1 MAGLSFSSKS
11 APKSEIQRKS
21 FTQRLSAIFGWRSI
35 DKEKATT
42 EFEKNSGLRFV
53 KVDVG
58 NSAFQIKHAA
68 LGNIFKNQKLSSNV
82 NRLFNAYLDETA
94 FTYSDIEERQKR
106 LSELRFAVSNDPFL
120 KRACQLVADEATQ
133 LDDQDRLITVT
144 AENVLFANR
153 CYELFAQWGIT
164 QQRIAAVCKNLEMY
178 GEALWAHRIGY
189 KGIEKIIPLSVFSLS
204 ERLEFSAQHMSEVMA
219 QIKNGD
225 GMNKS
230 RRSKIEKLMGEINN
244 DKDFINGLNEDYAD
258 QFDTKLLG
266 FEMEGGE
273 VVPPW
278 IITHFRYMA
287 DDNEFFPYGYPP
299 LLLALPE
306 FKQAFSLKLL
316 QGLARESS
324 FPVQL
329 YSVKQTEGVGV
340 ETAFDTVEMVREEY
354 ENIGVTPSSNS
365 IEVYTVNTK
374 IWAPEGLLDMKVIE
388 SKVDFNY
395 IEDIKN
401 AQNNVAI
408 AAGIPMSYLD
418 MGMGGGESGSVQ
430 IASGIALAEQYK
442 PFGRHVYSIQTSFL
456 EELGKLIRLHFA
468 ITGEFD
474 YNTPFVL
481 SMRFPA
487 EEASADKRESRAASL
502 DMTQQ
507 IMELLQTT
515 LGLEE
520 GETLPEDVIIDIM
533 SKYSFLDT
541 TDIERWVRL
550 SSIVKNANGKGG
562 DDDGGDDDFGGD
574 DMDFGGD
581 DSGGFDLGG
590 DDLGGGDDM
599 GGDEGGDEA
608 PEPEAPEPAQES
620 VNINSDLYYLKTKKH
635 LAEKRKIKEAK
646 RLVEI
651 RQLYEAAGNQIY
663 MTFLKENHMREW
675 TKQISK
681 HSALHEVLVQPIDV
695 HNSMYE
701 SFRVLTGKTDKKK
714 LKEKK

>member
-1 MAGLSFSSKS
+1 MAGISFSSNS
-11 APKSEIQRKS
+11 APKSEIQKKS

-35 DKEKATT
+35 EKEKATT

-68 LGNIFKNQKLSSNV
+68 LGNVFKNQKLSSNV
-82 NRLFNAYLDETA
+82 NRLFNSYLDETSL
-94 FTYSDIEERQKR
+94 TYSDIEERQKR
-106 LSELRFAVSNDPFL
+106 LSELRFAVCNDPFL
-120 KRACQLVADEATQ
+120 KRACQLVSDEATQ

-153 CYELFAQWGIT
+153 CYELFSQWGIT
-164 QQRIAAVCKNLEMY
+164 QQRIAAVCKSLEMY
-178 GEALWAHRIGY
+178 GEAVWAHRIGY
-189 KGIEKIIPLSVFSLS
+189 KGIEKIIPQSVFSIS

-219 QIKNGD
+219 QLKNGD

-230 RRSKIEKLMGEINN
+230 RRSKIDKLMGEILN
-244 DKDFINGLNEDYAD
+244 DKEFMNGLNEDYAD
-258 QFDTKLLG
+258 QFDSKLIG

-278 IITHFRYMA
+278 IISHFRYMP

-299 LLLALPE
+299 LLLCLPE
-306 FKQAFSLKLL
+306 FKQAYSLKLL

-324 FPVQL
+324 FPVQF
-329 YSVKQTEGVGV
+329 YTVKQTEGVGV
-340 ETAFDTVEMVREEY
+340 ETAFDTVNDVREEY
-354 ENIGVTPSSNS
+354 ENIGVTAATNS

-374 IWAPEGLLDMKVIE
+374 IWAPEGLLDMKVLE

-395 IEDIKN
+395 IDDIKN

-408 AAGIPMSYLD
+408 AAGIPISYLD
-418 MGMGGGESGSVQ
+418 MGLGGGESGSVQ

-442 PFGRHVYSIQTSFL
+442 PFGRHVYSIQTAFL

-487 EEASADKRESRAASL
+487 EESSADKRESRSASI
-502 DMTQQ
+502 DMTQS

-515 LGLEE
+515 LGLED
-520 GETLPEDVIIDIM
+520 GETLPEDVVIDIM

-550 SSIVKNANGKGG
+550 SSIAKNAKGKGDDG
-562 DDDGGDDDFGGD
+562 DNGDGGDFGD
-574 DMDFGGD
+574 EDMDFGGD
-581 DSGGFDLGG
+581 DGGGFDLGG
-590 DDLGGGDDM
+590 DDLGGGDDGGDM
-599 GGDEGGDEA
+599 GGDEPA
-608 PEPEAPEPAQES
+608 PEPEPAQES
-620 VNINSDLYYLKTKKH
+620 VNIKNNDAYYRQVQKR
-635 LAEKRKIKEAK
+635 LAENRKIKEAK
-646 RLVEI
+646 RLTEI
-651 RQLYEAAGNQIY
+651 RHLYEAAGNQIF
-663 MTFLKENHMREW
+663 MQFLKENHMKEW

-681 HSALHEVLVQPIDV
+681 HSALHEVYIAPVNEHDI
-695 HNSMYE
+695 MYE
-701 SFRVLTGKTDKKK
+701 SYKVLTGQTSKRK

>member
-1 MAGLSFSSKS
+1 MAGISFSSNS

-21 FTQRLSAIFGWRSI
+21 FTQRLSAIFGWRLI

-68 LGNIFKNQKLSSNV
+68 LGNVFKNQKLSSNV

-94 FTYSDIEERQKR
+94 FTYSSIEERQKR
-106 LSELRFAVSNDPFL
+106 LSELRFAVCNDPFL
-120 KRACQLVADEATQ
+120 KRTCQLVADEATQ

-164 QQRIAAVCKNLEMY
+164 QQRISAVCKSLEMY

-204 ERLEFSAQHMSEVMA
+204 ERLEFSAQHMSEIMA
-219 QIKNGD
+219 QLKNGD

-230 RRSKIEKLMGEINN
+230 RRTKIEKLMGEINN
-244 DKDFINGLNEDYAD
+244 DKEFINGLNEDYAD

-278 IITHFRYMA
+278 IITHFRYMP

-324 FPVQL
+324 FPVQF
-329 YSVKQTEGVGV
+329 YQVKQTEGVGV
-340 ETAFDTVEMVREEY
+340 ETAFETTDTVRQEY
-354 ENIGVTPSSNS
+354 ENIGVTAASNS

-374 IWAPEGLLDMKVIE
+374 IWAPEGLLDMKIFE
-388 SKVDFNY
+388 SKVDFNF
-395 IEDIKN
+395 IDDIVN
-401 AQNNVAI
+401 AEKNVAI
-408 AAGIPMSYLD
+408 AAGVPMPYLTG
-418 MGMGGGESGSVQ
+418 GMGSSESTVQ

-474 YNTPFVL
+474 YNTPFIL

-550 SSIVKNANGKGG
+550 SSIVKNSSGKSG
-562 DDDGGDDDFGGD
+562 DGDDFGDG

-581 DSGGFDLGG
+581 DSEGFDLGG
-590 DDLGGGDDM
+590 DDLGGGDDDM

-620 VNINSDLYYLKTKKH
+620 VNINSDLYYLKTKKK
-635 LAEKRKIKEAK
+635 LAEKRQIREAK
-646 RLVEI
+646 RLTEI
-651 RQLYEAAGNQIY
+651 RHLYEAARNQIY
-663 MTFLKENHMREW
+663 MKFLKENHMKEW
-675 TKQISK
+675 SKQISK
-681 HSALHEVLVQPIDV
+681 HSALHEVYVAPIDRY
-695 HNSMYE
+695 NSMYE
-701 SFRVLTGKTDKKK
+701 SIRVLTGQNRKK

>member
-1 MAGLSFSSKS
+1 MAGISFSSNN

-21 FTQRLSAIFGWRSI
+21 FIQRLSAIFGWRSI
-35 DKEKATT
+35 EKDKATT
-42 EFEKNSGLRFV
+42 EFEKNSGLKFI

-58 NSAFQIKHAA
+58 NSAYQIKHAA

-82 NRLFNAYLDETA
+82 NRLFNAYLDETS
-94 FTYSDIEERQKR
+94 FSYSSIEERQKR

-153 CYELFAQWGIT
+153 CYELFSQWGIT

-178 GEALWAHRIGY
+178 GEAIWAHRIGY

-219 QIKNGD
+219 QLKNGD

-230 RRSKIEKLMGEINN
+230 RRAKIEKLMGEINN
-244 DKDFINGLNEDYAD
+244 DKEYINGLNEDYAD

-278 IITHFRYMA
+278 IITHFRYMP

-324 FPVQL
+324 FPVQF
-329 YSVKQTEGVGV
+329 YQVKQTEGVGV
-340 ETAFDTVEMVREEY
+340 ETAFETTDTVRQEY
-354 ENIGVTPSSNS
+354 ENIGVTASSNS

-374 IWAPEGLLDMKVIE
+374 IWAPEGLLDMKIFE
-388 SKVDFNY
+388 SKVDFNF
-395 IEDIKN
+395 IDDIKN

-408 AAGIPMSYLD
+408 AAGIPVSYLD
-418 MGMGGGESGSVQ
+418 MGLGGGDGGSVQ

-442 PFGRHVYSIQTSFL
+442 PFGRHVYSIQTAFL

-550 SSIVKNANGKGG
+550 SSIVKNANGKS
-562 DDDGGDDDFGGD
+562 DGGDGGGDDFGGD

-590 DDLGGGDDM
+590 DDLGGGDDI
-599 GGDEGGDEA
+599 GGDEGGGEA

-620 VNINSDLYYLKTKKH
+620 VNINSDLYYLKTKKR

-646 RLVEI
+646 RLTEI
-651 RQLYEAAGNQIY
+651 RHLYEAAGNQIY
-663 MTFLKENHMREW
+663 MKFLKENHMKEW
-675 TKQISK
+675 SKQISK
-681 HSALHEVLVQPIDV
+681 HSALHEVYVEPIEKY
-695 HNSMYE
+695 NPLYE
-701 SFRVLTGKTDKKK
+701 SIRVLTGQNRKK

>member
-1 MAGLSFSSKS
+1 MAGISFSSNN

-68 LGNIFKNQKLSSNV
+68 LGNVFKNQKLSSNV

-94 FTYSDIEERQKR
+94 FTYSSIEERQKR

-120 KRACQLVADEATQ
+120 KRTCQLVADEATQ

-164 QQRIAAVCKNLEMY
+164 QQRISAVCKSLEMY

-204 ERLEFSAQHMSEVMA
+204 ERLEFSAQHMSEIMA
-219 QIKNGD
+219 QLKNGD

-230 RRSKIEKLMGEINN
+230 RRTKIEKLMGEINN
-244 DKDFINGLNEDYAD
+244 DKEFINGLNEDYAD

-278 IITHFRYMA
+278 IITHFRYMP

-324 FPVQL
+324 FPVQF
-329 YSVKQTEGVGV
+329 YQVKQTEGVGV
-340 ETAFDTVEMVREEY
+340 ETAFETTDTVRQEY
-354 ENIGVTPSSNS
+354 ENIGVTAASNS

-374 IWAPEGLLDMKVIE
+374 IWAPEGLLDMKIFE
-388 SKVDFNY
+388 SKVDFNF
-395 IEDIKN
+395 IDDIVN
-401 AQNNVAI
+401 AEKNVAI
-408 AAGIPMSYLD
+408 AAGVPMPYLTG
-418 MGMGGGESGSVQ
+418 GMSSSESTVQ

-550 SSIVKNANGKGG
+550 SSIVKNSSGKSG
-562 DDDGGDDDFGGD
+562 DDDDSDDFGDG

-590 DDLGGGDDM
+590 DDSGGGDDDT
-599 GGDEGGDEA
+599 GGDEGGD
-608 PEPEAPEPAQES
+608 EAPEPAQES
-620 VNINSDLYYLKTKKH
+620 VNINSDLYYLNTKKK
-635 LAEKRKIKEAK
+635 LAEKRQIREAK
-646 RLVEI
+646 RLTEI
-651 RQLYEAAGNQIY
+651 RHLYEAAGNQIY
-663 MTFLKENHMREW
+663 MKFLKENHMKEW
-675 TKQISK
+675 SKQISK
-681 HSALHEVLVQPIDV
+681 HSALHEVYVAPIDKY
-695 HNSMYE
+695 NSMYE
-701 SFRVLTGKTDKKK
+701 SIRVLTGQNRKK

>member
-1 MAGLSFSSKS
+1 MAGISFSSNN

-58 NSAFQIKHAA
+58 NSTFQIKHAA
-68 LGNIFKNQKLSSNV
+68 LGNVFKNQKLSSNV

-94 FTYSDIEERQKR
+94 FTYSSIEERQKR

-120 KRACQLVADEATQ
+120 KRTCQLVADEATQ

-164 QQRIAAVCKNLEMY
+164 QQRISAVCKSLEMY

-219 QIKNGD
+219 QLKNGD

-230 RRSKIEKLMGEINN
+230 RRTKIEKLMSEINN
-244 DKDFINGLNEDYAD
+244 DKEFINGLNEDYAD

-278 IITHFRYMA
+278 IITHFRYMP

-324 FPVQL
+324 FPVQF
-329 YSVKQTEGVGV
+329 YQVKQTEGVGV
-340 ETAFDTVEMVREEY
+340 ETAFETTDTVRQEY
-354 ENIGVTPSSNS
+354 ENIGVTAASNS

-374 IWAPEGLLDMKVIE
+374 IWAPEGLLDMKIFE
-388 SKVDFNY
+388 SKVDFNF
-395 IEDIKN
+395 IDDIVN
-401 AQNNVAI
+401 AEKNVAI
-408 AAGIPMSYLD
+408 AAGVPMPYLTG
-418 MGMGGGESGSVQ
+418 GMGSSESTVQ

-487 EEASADKRESRAASL
+487 EEASADKRESRADSL
-502 DMTQQ
+502 EMTQQ

-550 SSIVKNANGKGG
+550 SSIVKNSSGKSG
-562 DDDGGDDDFGGD
+562 DGGDGDYFGDG

-590 DDLGGGDDM
+590 DDLGGGDDDT
-599 GGDEGGDEA
+599 GGDEGGD
-608 PEPEAPEPAQES
+608 EAPEPAQES
-620 VNINSDLYYLKTKKH
+620 VNINSDLYYLKTKKK
-635 LAEKRKIKEAK
+635 LAEKRQIREAK
-646 RLVEI
+646 RLTEI
-651 RQLYEAAGNQIY
+651 RHLYEAAGNQIY
-663 MTFLKENHMREW
+663 MKFLKENHMKEW
-675 TKQISK
+675 SKQISK
-681 HSALHEVLVQPIDV
+681 HSALHEVYVAPIDRY
-695 HNSMYE
+695 NSMYE
-701 SFRVLTGKTDKKK
+701 SIRVLTGQNRKK

>member
-1 MAGLSFSSKS
+1 MAGISFSSNN

-68 LGNIFKNQKLSSNV
+68 LGNVFKNQKLSSNV

-94 FTYSDIEERQKR
+94 FTYSSIEERQKR
-106 LSELRFAVSNDPFL
+106 LSELRFAVCNDPFL
-120 KRACQLVADEATQ
+120 KRTCQLVADEATQ

-164 QQRIAAVCKNLEMY
+164 QQRISAVCKSLEMY

-204 ERLEFSAQHMSEVMA
+204 ERLEFSAQHMSEIMA
-219 QIKNGD
+219 QLKNGD

-230 RRSKIEKLMGEINN
+230 RRTKIEKLMGEINN
-244 DKDFINGLNEDYAD
+244 DKEFINGLNEDYAD

-278 IITHFRYMA
+278 IITHFRYMP

-324 FPVQL
+324 FPVQF
-329 YSVKQTEGVGV
+329 YQVKQTEGVGV
-340 ETAFDTVEMVREEY
+340 ETAFETTDTVRQEY
-354 ENIGVTPSSNS
+354 ENIGVTAASNS

-374 IWAPEGLLDMKVIE
+374 IWAPEGLLDMKIFE
-388 SKVDFNY
+388 SKVDFNF
-395 IEDIKN
+395 IDDIVN
-401 AQNNVAI
+401 AEKNVAI
-408 AAGIPMSYLD
+408 AAGVPMPYLTG
-418 MGMGGGESGSVQ
+418 GMGSSESTVQ

-550 SSIVKNANGKGG
+550 SSIVKNSSGKSGDG
-562 DDDGGDDDFGGD
+562 DDSDDFGDG

-590 DDLGGGDDM
+590 GDDDT

-620 VNINSDLYYLKTKKH
+620 VNINSDLYYLKTKKK
-635 LAEKRKIKEAK
+635 LAEKRQIREAK
-646 RLVEI
+646 RLTEI
-651 RQLYEAAGNQIY
+651 RHLYEAAGNQIY
-663 MTFLKENHMREW
+663 MKFLKENHMKEW
-675 TKQISK
+675 SKQISK
-681 HSALHEVLVQPIDV
+681 HSALHEVYVAPIDKY
-695 HNSMYE
+695 NSMYE
-701 SFRVLTGKTDKKK
+701 SIRVLTGQNRKK

>member
-1 MAGLSFSSKS
+1 MAGISFSSNN

-68 LGNIFKNQKLSSNV
+68 LGNVFKNQKLSSNV

-94 FTYSDIEERQKR
+94 FTYSSIEERQKR
-106 LSELRFAVSNDPFL
+106 LSELRFAVCNDPFL
-120 KRACQLVADEATQ
+120 KRTCQLVADEATQ

-164 QQRIAAVCKNLEMY
+164 QQRISAVCKSLEMY

-219 QIKNGD
+219 QLKNGD

-230 RRSKIEKLMGEINN
+230 RRTKIEKLMGEINN
-244 DKDFINGLNEDYAD
+244 DKEFINGLNEDYAD

-266 FEMEGGE
+266 FAMEGGE

-278 IITHFRYMA
+278 IITHFRYMP

-324 FPVQL
+324 FPVQF
-329 YSVKQTEGVGV
+329 YQVKQTEGVGV
-340 ETAFDTVEMVREEY
+340 ETAFETTDTVRQEY
-354 ENIGVTPSSNS
+354 ENIGVTAASNS

-374 IWAPEGLLDMKVIE
+374 IWAPEGLLDMKIFE
-388 SKVDFNY
+388 SKVDFNF
-395 IEDIKN
+395 IDDIVN
-401 AQNNVAI
+401 AEKNVAI
-408 AAGIPMSYLD
+408 AAGVPMPYLTG
-418 MGMGGGESGSVQ
+418 GMGSSESTVQ

-550 SSIVKNANGKGG
+550 SSIVKNSSGKSGN
-562 DDDGGDDDFGGD
+562 DDSDDFGDG

-590 DDLGGGDDM
+590 DDLGGGDDDM

-620 VNINSDLYYLKTKKH
+620 VNINSDLYYLKTKKK
-635 LAEKRKIKEAK
+635 LAEKRQIREAK
-646 RLVEI
+646 RLTEI
-651 RQLYEAAGNQIY
+651 RHLYEAAGNQIY
-663 MTFLKENHMREW
+663 MKFLKENHMKEW
-675 TKQISK
+675 SKQISK
-681 HSALHEVLVQPIDV
+681 HSALHEVYVAPIDKY
-695 HNSMYE
+695 NSMYE
-701 SFRVLTGKTDKKK
+701 SIRVLTGQNRKK

>member
-1 MAGLSFSSKS
+1 MAGISFSSNN

-68 LGNIFKNQKLSSNV
+68 LGNVFKNQKLSSNV

-94 FTYSDIEERQKR
+94 FTYSSIEERQKR
-106 LSELRFAVSNDPFL
+106 LSELRFAVCNDPFL
-120 KRACQLVADEATQ
+120 KRTCQLVADEATQ

-164 QQRIAAVCKNLEMY
+164 QQRISAVCKSLEMY

-204 ERLEFSAQHMSEVMA
+204 ERLEFSAQHMSEIMA
-219 QIKNGD
+219 QLKNGD

-230 RRSKIEKLMGEINN
+230 RRTKIEKLMGEINN
-244 DKDFINGLNEDYAD
+244 DKEFINGLNEDYAD

-278 IITHFRYMA
+278 IITHFRYMP

-324 FPVQL
+324 FPVQF
-329 YSVKQTEGVGV
+329 YQVKQTEGVGV
-340 ETAFDTVEMVREEY
+340 ETAFETTDTVRQEY
-354 ENIGVTPSSNS
+354 ENIGVTAASNS

-374 IWAPEGLLDMKVIE
+374 IWAPEGLLDMKIFE
-388 SKVDFNY
+388 SKVDFNF
-395 IEDIKN
+395 IDDIVN
-401 AQNNVAI
+401 AEKNVAI
-408 AAGIPMSYLD
+408 AAGVPMPYLTG
-418 MGMGGGESGSVQ
+418 GMGSSESTVQ

-550 SSIVKNANGKGG
+550 SSIVKNSSGKSGDG
-562 DDDGGDDDFGGD
+562 DDSDDFGDG

-590 DDLGGGDDM
+590 DDLGGGDDDT

-620 VNINSDLYYLKTKKH
+620 VNINSDLYYLKTKKK
-635 LAEKRKIKEAK
+635 LAEKRQIREAK
-646 RLVEI
+646 RLTEI
-651 RQLYEAAGNQIY
+651 RHLYEAAGNQIY
-663 MTFLKENHMREW
+663 MKFLKENHMKEW
-675 TKQISK
+675 SKQISK
-681 HSALHEVLVQPIDV
+681 HSALHEVYVAPIDKY
-695 HNSMYE
+695 NSMYE
-701 SFRVLTGKTDKKK
+701 SIRVLTGQNRKK

>member
-1 MAGLSFSSKS
+1 MAGISFSSNN

-42 EFEKNSGLRFV
+42 EFEKNFGLRFV

-68 LGNIFKNQKLSSNV
+68 LGNVFKNQKLSSNV

-94 FTYSDIEERQKR
+94 FTYSSIEERQKR
-106 LSELRFAVSNDPFL
+106 LSELRFAVCNDPFL
-120 KRACQLVADEATQ
+120 KRTCQLVADEATQ

-164 QQRIAAVCKNLEMY
+164 QQRISAVCKSLEMY

-204 ERLEFSAQHMSEVMA
+204 ERLEFSAQHMSEIMA
-219 QIKNGD
+219 QLKNGD

-230 RRSKIEKLMGEINN
+230 RRTKIEKLMGEINN
-244 DKDFINGLNEDYAD
+244 DKEFINGLNEDYAD

-278 IITHFRYMA
+278 IITHFRYMP

-324 FPVQL
+324 FPVQF
-329 YSVKQTEGVGV
+329 YQVKQTEGVGV
-340 ETAFDTVEMVREEY
+340 ETAFETTDTVRQEY
-354 ENIGVTPSSNS
+354 ENIGVTAASNS

-374 IWAPEGLLDMKVIE
+374 IWAPEGLLDMKIFE
-388 SKVDFNY
+388 SKVDFNF
-395 IEDIKN
+395 IDDIVN
-401 AQNNVAI
+401 AEKNVAI
-408 AAGIPMSYLD
+408 AAGVPMPYLTG
-418 MGMGGGESGSVQ
+418 GMGSSESTVQ

-541 TDIERWVRL
+541 TDIKRWVRL
-550 SSIVKNANGKGG
+550 SSIVKNSSGKSGNG
-562 DDDGGDDDFGGD
+562 DDFGDG

-581 DSGGFDLGG
+581 DSGGFDLGD
-590 DDLGGGDDM
+590 DDLGSGNDDT

-620 VNINSDLYYLKTKKH
+620 VNINSDLYYLKTKKK
-635 LAEKRKIKEAK
+635 LAEKRQIREAK
-646 RLVEI
+646 RLTEI
-651 RQLYEAAGNQIY
+651 RHLYEAAGNQIY
-663 MTFLKENHMREW
+663 MKFLKENHMKEW
-675 TKQISK
+675 SKQISK
-681 HSALHEVLVQPIDV
+681 HSALHEVYVAPIDKY
-695 HNSMYE
+695 NSMYE
-701 SFRVLTGKTDKKK
+701 SIRVLTGQNRKK

>member
-1 MAGLSFSSKS
+1 MAGISFSSNS

-68 LGNIFKNQKLSSNV
+68 LGNVFKNQKLSSNV

-94 FTYSDIEERQKR
+94 FTYSSIEERQKR

-120 KRACQLVADEATQ
+120 KRTCQLVADEATQ

-164 QQRIAAVCKNLEMY
+164 QQRISAVCKSLEMY

-204 ERLEFSAQHMSEVMA
+204 ERLEFSAQHMSEIMA
-219 QIKNGD
+219 QLKNGD

-230 RRSKIEKLMGEINN
+230 RRTKIEKLMGEINN
-244 DKDFINGLNEDYAD
+244 DKEFINGLNEDYAD

-278 IITHFRYMA
+278 IITHFRYMP

-324 FPVQL
+324 FPVQF
-329 YSVKQTEGVGV
+329 YQVKQTEGVGV
-340 ETAFDTVEMVREEY
+340 ETAFETTDTVRQEY
-354 ENIGVTPSSNS
+354 ENIGVTAASNS

-374 IWAPEGLLDMKVIE
+374 IWAPEGLLDMKIFE
-388 SKVDFNY
+388 SKVDFNF
-395 IEDIKN
+395 IDDIVN
-401 AQNNVAI
+401 AEKNVAI
-408 AAGIPMSYLD
+408 AAGVPMPYLTG
-418 MGMGGGESGSVQ
+418 GMGSSESTVQ

-541 TDIERWVRL
+541 TDIERWIRL
-550 SSIVKNANGKGG
+550 SSIVKNSSGKSGDG
-562 DDDGGDDDFGGD
+562 DDSDDFGDGD
-574 DMDFGGD
+574 IDFGGD

-590 DDLGGGDDM
+590 DDLGGGDNDM

-608 PEPEAPEPAQES
+608 PESEAPEPAQES
-620 VNINSDLYYLKTKKH
+620 VNINSDLYYLKTKKK
-635 LAEKRKIKEAK
+635 LAEKRQIREAK
-646 RLVEI
+646 RLTEI
-651 RQLYEAAGNQIY
+651 KHLYEAAGNQIY
-663 MTFLKENHMREW
+663 MKFLKENHMKEW
-675 TKQISK
+675 SKQISK
-681 HSALHEVLVQPIDV
+681 HSALHEVYVAPIDKY
-695 HNSMYE
+695 NSMYE
-701 SFRVLTGKTDKKK
+701 SIRVLTGQNRKK

>member
-1 MAGLSFSSKS
+1 MAGISFSSNS

-68 LGNIFKNQKLSSNV
+68 LGNVFKNQKLSSNV

-94 FTYSDIEERQKR
+94 FTYSSIEERQKR

-120 KRACQLVADEATQ
+120 KRTCQLVADEATQ

-164 QQRIAAVCKNLEMY
+164 QQRISAVCKSLEMY

-204 ERLEFSAQHMSEVMA
+204 ERLEFSAQHMSEIMA
-219 QIKNGD
+219 QLKNGD

-230 RRSKIEKLMGEINN
+230 RRTKIEKLMGEINN
-244 DKDFINGLNEDYAD
+244 DKEFINGLNEDYAD

-278 IITHFRYMA
+278 IITHFRYMP

-324 FPVQL
+324 FPVQF
-329 YSVKQTEGVGV
+329 YQVKQTEGVGV
-340 ETAFDTVEMVREEY
+340 ETAFETTDTVRQEY
-354 ENIGVTPSSNS
+354 ENIGVTAASNS

-374 IWAPEGLLDMKVIE
+374 IWAPEGLLDMKIFE
-388 SKVDFNY
+388 SKVDFNF
-395 IEDIKN
+395 IDDIVN
-401 AQNNVAI
+401 AEKNVAI
-408 AAGIPMSYLD
+408 AAGVPMPYLTG
-418 MGMGGGESGSVQ
+418 GMGSSESTVQ

-550 SSIVKNANGKGG
+550 SSIVKNSSGKSGN
-562 DDDGGDDDFGGD
+562 DDDSDNFGDG

-581 DSGGFDLGG
+581 DSGGFDLSG
-590 DDLGGGDDM
+590 DDLGGGDDDM

-620 VNINSDLYYLKTKKH
+620 VNINSDLYYLKTKKK
-635 LAEKRKIKEAK
+635 LAEKRQIREAK
-646 RLVEI
+646 RLTEI
-651 RQLYEAAGNQIY
+651 RHLYEAAGNQIY
-663 MTFLKENHMREW
+663 MKFLKENHMKEW
-675 TKQISK
+675 SKQISK
-681 HSALHEVLVQPIDV
+681 HSALHEVYVAPIDKY
-695 HNSMYE
+695 NSMYE
-701 SFRVLTGKTDKKK
+701 SIRVLTGQNRKK

>member
-1 MAGLSFSSKS
+1 MAGISFSSNN

-42 EFEKNSGLRFV
+42 EFEKNSGFRFV

-68 LGNIFKNQKLSSNV
+68 LGNVFKNQKLSSNV

-94 FTYSDIEERQKR
+94 FTYSSIEERQKR

-120 KRACQLVADEATQ
+120 KRTCQLVADEATQ

-164 QQRIAAVCKNLEMY
+164 QQRISAVCKSLEMY

-219 QIKNGD
+219 QLRNGD

-230 RRSKIEKLMGEINN
+230 RRTKIEKLMGEINN
-244 DKDFINGLNEDYAD
+244 DKEFINGLNEDYAD

-278 IITHFRYMA
+278 IITHFRYMP

-324 FPVQL
+324 FPVQF
-329 YSVKQTEGVGV
+329 YQVKQTEGVGV
-340 ETAFDTVEMVREEY
+340 ETAFETTDTVRQEY
-354 ENIGVTPSSNS
+354 ENIGVTTASNS
-365 IEVYTVNTK
+365 MEVYTVNTK
-374 IWAPEGLLDMKVIE
+374 IWAPEGLLDMKIFE
-388 SKVDFNY
+388 SKVDFNF
-395 IEDIKN
+395 IDDIVN
-401 AQNNVAI
+401 AEKNVAI
-408 AAGIPMSYLD
+408 AAGIPMPYLTG
-418 MGMGGGESGSVQ
+418 GMSGESTVQ

-502 DMTQQ
+502 NMTHE
-507 IMELLQTT
+507 IIELLQTT

-520 GETLPEDVIIDIM
+520 GETLPEDVVIDIM

-541 TDIERWVRL
+541 TDIERWIRL
-550 SSIVKNANGKGG
+550 SSIVKNSSGKSG
-562 DDDGGDDDFGGD
+562 DGDNNFGDG

-590 DDLGGGDDM
+590 GDLGGRDDNM
-599 GGDEGGDEA
+599 GGNEGGDEG
-608 PEPEAPEPAQES
+608 PELEAPEPAQES
-620 VNINSDLYYLKTKKH
+620 VNINSDLYYLKTKKK
-635 LAEKRKIKEAK
+635 LAEKRQIREAK
-646 RLVEI
+646 RLNEI
-651 RQLYEAAGNQIY
+651 RHLYEAAGNQIY
-663 MTFLKENHMREW
+663 MKFLKENHMKEW
-675 TKQISK
+675 SRQISK
-681 HSALHEVLVQPIDV
+681 HSALHEVYIAPIDKY
-695 HNSMYE
+695 NSMYE
-701 SFRVLTGKTDKKK
+701 SIKVLTNQNRKK